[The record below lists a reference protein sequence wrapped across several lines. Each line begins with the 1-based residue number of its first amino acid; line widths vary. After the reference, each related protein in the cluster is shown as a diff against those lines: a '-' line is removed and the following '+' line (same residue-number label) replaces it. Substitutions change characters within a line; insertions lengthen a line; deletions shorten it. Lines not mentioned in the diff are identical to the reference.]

1 VPATSLEMLSTGIRA
16 LLETSQE
23 ADRRRDAEL
32 FASIL
37 APEGTFQLG
46 PFPEVQ
52 GRGAVRESVAAFF
65 ATIADMDQRFLR
77 GWEHPGGL
85 VYEAEVSYR
94 LVTGAEVTIP
104 YCNVWDVSDG
114 LISRYRVYID
124 LAAMR
129 DAG

>member
-1 VPATSLEMLSTGIRA
+1 MDSTSQETLSAGVRA

-32 FASIL
+32 LSSIFTSD
-37 APEGTFQLG
+37 GTFQLG

-52 GRGAVRESVAAFF
+52 GRAAIRESVGAFF
-65 ATIADMDQRFLR
+65 ATIDDMGQSFVR

-94 LVTGAEVTIP
+94 LKSGAEVAIP
-104 YCNVWDVSDG
+104 YCNVWDITDG

-124 LAAMR
+124 LAAMN
-129 DAG
+129 DAR